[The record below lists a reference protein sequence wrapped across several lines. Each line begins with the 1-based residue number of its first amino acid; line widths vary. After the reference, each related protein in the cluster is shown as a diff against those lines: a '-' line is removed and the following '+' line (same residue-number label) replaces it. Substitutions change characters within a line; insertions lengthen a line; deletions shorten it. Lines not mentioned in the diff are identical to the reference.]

1 MILAICADPI
11 WRANYRRLVRN
22 REKLTGEPGVAE
34 PEYRLPPTSKS
45 STIYCYSKVV
55 LMPLPVIGIQFVWVG
70 LFAFGFTTYSFVHWI
85 APIIFSGVIGCGII
99 WCYAGVFT
107 FLVESYPL
115 YAASALAANSF
126 ARSIFGAAF
135 P

>member
-1 MILAICADPI
+1 MLTLSNIQGSADVD
-11 WRANYRRLVRN
+11 L
-22 REKLTGEPGVAE
+22 L
-34 PEYRLPPTSKS
+34 
-45 STIYCYSKVV
+45 
-55 LMPLPVIGIQFVWVG
+55 VIGIQFVWIG
-70 LFAFGFTTYSFVHWI
+70 LFTFGFTTYSFVHWI
-85 APIIFSGVIGCGII
+85 VPIIFSSVIGCGII